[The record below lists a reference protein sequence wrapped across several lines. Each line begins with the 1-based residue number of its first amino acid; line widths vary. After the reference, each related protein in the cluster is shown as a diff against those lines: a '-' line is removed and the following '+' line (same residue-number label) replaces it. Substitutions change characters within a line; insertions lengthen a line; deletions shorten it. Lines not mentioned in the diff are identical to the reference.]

1 MDKFI
6 YYLFRIFISLF
17 TLMPLRILYGFSDIL
32 HLFIREIMHYRRKV
46 VNSNLKNSFPGKSNT
61 EIKEIVR
68 QYYRHLSDIL
78 VESLKSFSMR
88 EDDLIARYRYLNPEL
103 LDDCFKQGKS
113 VICVAGH
120 YGNWEWGGAA
130 SGKQLRHKPIGFYK
144 PLSNSF
150 IDEYVQKTRAT
161 GRTRLAS
168 ITRTAETFEHDWG
181 EPAIFFMI
189 ADQSPS
195 SSRLAFWVNF
205 LNQDTATLHGPEKYA
220 LLHRLP
226 VFFAFVTKVK
236 RGYYTVE
243 FTLIEPDP
251 QQTKTGEITTRFMK
265 LLEQEIKNQPA
276 YYLWSHR
283 RWKLNRQKEQGEQE
297 NK

>member
-1 MDKFI
+1 MDKLV
-6 YYLFRIFISLF
+6 YYLFRVFIGLFSLV
-17 TLMPLRILYGFSDIL
+17 PLRFLYLFSDLL
-32 HLFIREIMHYRRKV
+32 HNFIRGVMRYRRKV
-46 VNSNLKNSFPGKSNT
+46 VFTNLKNSFPGKTDAALRS
-61 EIKEIVR
+61 IAR
-68 QYYRHLSDIL
+68 RYYRHLSDIL

-88 EDDLIARYRYLNPEL
+88 EEDLVNRYRYTNPEL
-103 LDDCFKQGKS
+103 LNEYFEQGKS

-130 SGKQLRHKPIGFYK
+130 SGIQISHKPIGFYK
-144 PLSNSF
+144 PLSNPY

-168 ITRTAETFEHDWG
+168 ITCTAETFNQDWG
-181 EPAIFFMI
+181 EPVVFFMI

-195 SSRLAFWVNF
+195 SPRLAYWVDF

-220 LLHRLP
+220 RIHRLP
-226 VFFAFVTKVK
+226 VFFASVNKVR
-236 RGYYTVE
+236 RGYYTVT
-243 FTLIEPDP
+243 FTLVASDP
-251 QQTKTGEITTRFMK
+251 EQIKTGEITTRFMN

-283 RWKLNRQKEQGEQE
+283 RWKLKREE
-297 NK
+297 